1 MGEHSR
7 NPSGRSSALRD
18 GRAAQP
24 AMTASLA
31 GEGASLA
38 AAVSA
43 EAALPPR
50 AAAEVAASPMV
61 PLADAQPAPVAAA
74 EGVQSPVAVQADLHS
89 EVGAQAADLT
99 ASKPEAANR
108 GEQGMG
114 VAQVSCF
121 IQTSDREI
129 RSPCHQLC

>member
-1 MGEHSR
+1 MGKHSR

-18 GRAAQP
+18 GRAAKP
-24 AMTASLA
+24 ATTASLA

-38 AAVSA
+38 A
-43 EAALPPR
+43 
-50 AAAEVAASPMV
+50 
-61 PLADAQPAPVAAA
+61 AQPAPVAAA

-108 GEQGMG
+108 DEQGMG